1 MIFKNYNNST
11 KLKERIEN
19 NEMKIAGAITT
30 REAKFGPIMYRY
42 CVKSQ
47 PTNSPLDSVFYCKY
61 FKESRQQYIRSYLY
75 T

>member
-1 MIFKNYNNST
+1 
-11 KLKERIEN
+11 
-19 NEMKIAGAITT
+19 MKIAGVITT
-30 REAKFGPIMYRY
+30 GEAKFGPIMYRY

-47 PTNSPLDSVFYCKY
+47 PTNSPLDNVFYCKY